1 MRLLVV
7 AALSAGVVVHIAILP
22 IGVRPVDD
30 SWRAWSSMT
39 R

>member
-1 MRLLVV
+1 MRFLVV
-7 AALSAGVVVHIAILP
+7 AALTAGVLVRIAILP